1 MYQCPDCGGEMRF
14 DIPSQMLK
22 CGYCERRMR
31 PANHPNI
38 KGAQETAEFEVTKF
52 LCNQCGAEIFSEDNT
67 AAAFCSFCGS
77 STLLTSRLSSEKRP
91 DALIPFKK
99 TKEDCIEEYKKV
111 MRRAIFAP
119 DDYKDEKCI
128 ESFRGIYMPYWVY
141 DVKHHGTYC
150 LHGKKS
156 YHRNDYDI
164 TEHYNLTGE
173 MDAEYNGI
181 THDAARDFADD
192 ISESLAPYNVRKMIP
207 FNPAYLAGFY
217 ADTHDVNSRIYDED
231 AEEFARTT
239 TQKVLES
246 HPVYKKY
253 EITVSK
259 SKNYTPY
266 DVTLEEPHYA
276 LFPVWFMSYRKN
288 GRVGYV
294 SINGQTGKVSA
305 DIPIDYKKYTLGS
318 LLLAIPI
325 FILLNFIMSITAK
338 TALIVTLLLTGVA
351 SLISFVELCRILDK
365 DAGKHDK
372 GNLRHD
378 GKRRYARPKK
388 VSKEYK
394 DRFKAKK
401 GIWGLVSAVVSAVI
415 AIAILILNP
424 VSDYIYY
431 GGAFLSIVS
440 VFLLIVDIMRD
451 YNVLATRKL
460 PQFKREGGDDRVPS

>member
-31 PANHPNI
+31 PYNHPNA
-38 KGAQETAEFEVTKF
+38 KGAQEATEFEVTKF
-52 LCNQCGAEIFSEDNT
+52 VCNQCGAEIYSEDNT

-77 STLLTSRLSSEKRP
+77 STLLTSRLEKEKRP
-91 DALIPFKK
+91 DAIIPFKK

-111 MRRAIFAP
+111 MRRALFAP

-141 DVKHHGTYC
+141 NVKHHGHFC
-150 LHGKKS
+150 FHGKKTS
-156 YHRNDYDI
+156 RSGDYDI
-164 TEHYNLTGE
+164 IKHYNLTGE

-181 THDAARDFADD
+181 THDAAREFADD
-192 ISESLAPYNVRKMIP
+192 ISESLAPYNVRKMKP

-217 ADTHDVNSRIYDED
+217 ADTYDVTSRIYDED
-231 AEEFARTT
+231 VEDFTHET
-239 TQKVLES
+239 TQKKLDS
-246 HPVYKKY
+246 HPVYKSY
-253 EITVSK
+253 EISTKK
-259 SKNYTPY
+259 SKRNTPY
-266 DVTLEEPHYA
+266 EVTSEKPQYA
-276 LFPVWFMSYRKN
+276 LFPVWFMSYQKN

-305 DIPIDYKKYTLGS
+305 DIPIDYRKYTIGS
-318 LLLAIPI
+318 FILAIPI
-325 FILLNFIMSITAK
+325 FILLNFLMSITAK
-338 TALIVTLLLTGVA
+338 TALIVTLVLVGIAT
-351 SLISFVELCRILDK
+351 LISFMELCRILDK

-372 GNLRHD
+372 GKLRHD

-401 GIWGLVSAVVSAVI
+401 GIWGLVSAVVTAVI
-415 AIAILILNP
+415 SIAILILNP

-431 GGAFLSIVS
+431 GGAFLSILS

-460 PQFKREGGDDRVPS
+460 PQFRREGGDDRVPS